1 MKHIFVLALTLGA
14 FALSP
19 AMAQDNHPHGG
30 GGGGHPAPAH
40 VSGGGHPTLHSGGPH
55 MSSSFHNNHR
65 PAIRTVHTTVRT
77 HPHTTTVHR
86 RTTVTY
92 SHVTTAHHTTV
103 RHTTGRNIHAV
114 STHGHVTLAGA
125 HRHVANVR
133 ALRRNVTAPRR
144 FHHGAYVR
152 PAGWYAHRWVYGE
165 TLPVAWYGSN
175 YWIVNFSL
183 FGLIYPP
190 YGYEWIRVGD
200 DALLV
205 DIDTGIILRVDYG
218 VFY

>member
-1 MKHIFVLALTLGA
+1 MKHIFVLAIMLGA

-19 AMAQDNHPHGG
+19 AMAQDHHPHGGG

-40 VSGGGHPTLHSGGPH
+40 VSGGGHPVLHSGGAPH

-86 RTTVTY
+86 RTTVLHGHG
-92 SHVTTAHHTTV
+92 HVTTVHRATT
-103 RHTTGRNIHAV
+103 HNIHAV
-114 STHGHVTLAGA
+114 STHRHMAPAVA

-133 ALRRNVTAPRR
+133 ALRRNFNAPRR

-152 PAGWYAHRWVYGE
+152 PAGWYAHRWAYGE
-165 TLPVAWYGSN
+165 RLPGGWYASN
-175 YWIVNFSL
+175 YWIVDFSL
-183 FGLIYPP
+183 FGLIVPP

-205 DIDTGIILRVDYG
+205 DVDTGIILRVEYG

>member
-1 MKHIFVLALTLGA
+1 MKNILVLAITLGA
-14 FALSP
+14 FTLSP
-19 AMAQDNHPHGG
+19 ALAQDHRPHGGG

-40 VSGGGHPTLHSGGPH
+40 VSGGGHPALHNGGAH
-55 MSSSFHNNHR
+55 MGGSFHNEHR
-65 PAIRTVHTTVRT
+65 PATRTVHTTVRT

-86 RTTVTY
+86 RTTVTHG
-92 SHVTTAHHTTV
+92 HVTTARRTTV
-103 RHTTGRNIHAV
+103 RNVHPMA
-114 STHGHVTLAGA
+114 THRHVALAGA
-125 HRHVANVR
+125 HRHVANVH
-133 ALRRNVTAPRR
+133 ALRRNFTAPRR

-165 TLPVAWYGSN
+165 RLPVAWYGNN
-175 YWIVNFSL
+175 YWIVDFSL

-205 DIDTGIILRVDYG
+205 DIDTGIILRVEYG

>member
-19 AMAQDNHPHGG
+19 AMAQDHHPHGGG

-40 VSGGGHPTLHSGGPH
+40 VSGGGHPTVHSGGSAH
-55 MSSSFHNNHR
+55 MGGSFHNNHR

-86 RTTVTY
+86 TTVTHGHG
-92 SHVTTAHHTTV
+92 HVTTVHHTTS
-103 RHTTGRNIHAV
+103 HNIHAV
-114 STHGHVTLAGA
+114 STHRHVTLAGA

-175 YWIVNFSL
+175 YWIVDFSL

>member
-1 MKHIFVLALTLGA
+1 MKHIFVLAITLGA
-14 FALSP
+14 FAISP
-19 AMAQDNHPHGG
+19 AMAQDHHPHGGGG

-40 VSGGGHPTLHSGGPH
+40 VSGGGHPTFHGGSAH
-55 MSSSFHNNHR
+55 MSSSIHNNHR

-86 RTTVTY
+86 MTAA
-92 SHVTTAHHTTV
+92 SNGHVTTVHRTTTHKI
-103 RHTTGRNIHAV
+103 RAV
-114 STHGHVTLAGA
+114 STHRHVTPAVA

-133 ALRRNVTAPRR
+133 ALRRNFTAPRR

-152 PAGWYAHRWVYGE
+152 PAGWYAHRWGYGE
-165 TLPVAWYGSN
+165 RLPGGWYARN
-175 YWIVNFSL
+175 YWIADFSL
-183 FGLIYPP
+183 FGLIAPP
-190 YGYEWIRVGD
+190 YDYEWVRVGD

-205 DIDTGIILRVDYG
+205 DIDTGEILRVEYN